1 MVGISLAQAQQII
14 LNLALNSRDAMP
26 SGGRLKFESHFREV
40 EGTGPVKRFF
50 EFSVSDT
57 GQGMDN
63 RTASHAF
70 EPFFTTKS
78 PGHGT
83 GTGLATVREIV
94 ERADGI
100 VLVET
105 RLAKAHK

>member
-1 MVGISLAQAQQII
+1 
-14 LNLALNSRDAMP
+14 MP